1 MARVLGP
8 GRQVNT
14 PNATQQ
20 LAGILLD
27 RPLVEYVTDKRAE
40 GLAWRKIAT
49 ALRTD
54 TEGRIAVS
62 HEVLRLWYGDD
73 LAERAS

>member
-1 MARVLGP
+1 MRF
-8 GRQVNT
+8 VNT

-27 RPLVEYVTDKRAE
+27 RPLGDYVADKRAE
-40 GLAWRKIAT
+40 GLAWRKIAA

-54 TEGRIAVS
+54 TDGRIAVS
-62 HEVLRLWYGDD
+62 HEVLRLWYGED
-73 LAERAS
+73 LAEQAS

>member
-1 MARVLGP
+1 MRF
-8 GRQVNT
+8 VNT
-14 PNATQQ
+14 PNVTQQ
-20 LAGILLD
+20 LAGILLQ
-27 RPLVEYVTDKRAE
+27 RPLVDYVADKRAE

-54 TEGRIAVS
+54 TEGRISVS
-62 HEVLRLWYGDD
+62 HEVLRLWFGEE